1 MKRHSVIHNLI
12 SYKKY
17 LPSVRESKEIR
28 EKISLE
34 KNLSLIVLDIK
45 QIIVFRL
52 VQAQFTDSTSMKFL
66 DRNLTN

>member
-52 VQAQFTDSTSMKFL
+52 VQFTDSTSMKFL